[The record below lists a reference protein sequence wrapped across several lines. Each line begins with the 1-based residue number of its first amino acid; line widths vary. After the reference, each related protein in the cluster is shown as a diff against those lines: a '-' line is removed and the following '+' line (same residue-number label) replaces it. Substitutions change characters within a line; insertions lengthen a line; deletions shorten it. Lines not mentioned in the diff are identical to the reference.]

1 MDLYT
6 HIIIRLPYIIN
17 MAPYTE
23 IIKRHHTA
31 ALKQAMGYM
40 ATYTTDYRGYEQHS
54 SYTHNNN
61 RSTS

>member
-23 IIKRHHTA
+23 TIKRHHTA
-31 ALKQAMGYM
+31 ALKQAMGYI
-40 ATYTTDYRGYEQHS
+40 HS
-54 SYTHNNN
+54 VYKHMHSCKYHPVLHIQ
-61 RSTS
+61 